1 MEAWDRSLF
10 ASTPD
15 ELEVEEAIRA
25 IERVIASGSIQ
36 NSTRVSLRLALEALR
51 ADGR

>member
-1 MEAWDRSLF
+1 MDTWDRSPF

-25 IERVIASGSIQ
+25 LERVVQSDGIG

-51 ADGR
+51 ADRR